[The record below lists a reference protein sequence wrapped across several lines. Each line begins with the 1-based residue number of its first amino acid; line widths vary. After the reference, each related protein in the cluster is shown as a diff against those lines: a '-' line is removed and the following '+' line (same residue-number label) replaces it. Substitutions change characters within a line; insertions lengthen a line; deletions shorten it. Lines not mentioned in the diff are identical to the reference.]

1 MTSIIVLSIVL
12 IISLL
17 VWFVWRLAS
26 RRQSIPCPSWLAW
39 LVEMDNPFAKSYGS
53 RAIIQ
58 RLDLRPGMKVL
69 DVGCGPGRLS
79 IPIAQA
85 IGPEGTVVA
94 VDIQPAMLR
103 RAKDKTV
110 VAGVKNVEFVENAVG
125 GGTLG
130 VRDFDRAVLV
140 TVLGEIPDRR
150 AALKEIY
157 ESLKAGGILS
167 VSEIIF
173 DPHFQTRGT
182 ILGLAIPVGFKE
194 HSFSGNRLSFILN
207 LEKPGNP

>member
-1 MTSIIVLSIVL
+1 MTTIIVLGIVL
-12 IISLL
+12 TISLL
-17 VWFVWRLAS
+17 VWIVWRLAS
-26 RRQSIPCPSWLAW
+26 RRQSLPCPSWLAW

-53 RAIIQ
+53 RTIIQ

-103 RAKDKTV
+103 RAKDKAV
-110 VAGVKNVEFVENAVG
+110 AAGVTNVQFLENAAG

-130 VRDFDRAVLV
+130 DGEFDRALLV

-150 AALKEIY
+150 SALKEIY

-167 VSEIIF
+167 VCEIIF

-182 ILGLAIPVGFKE
+182 ILGLAIPTGFQE
-194 HSFSGNRLSFILN
+194 HSFSGNRFSFILN
-207 LEKPGNP
+207 LQRPGNP